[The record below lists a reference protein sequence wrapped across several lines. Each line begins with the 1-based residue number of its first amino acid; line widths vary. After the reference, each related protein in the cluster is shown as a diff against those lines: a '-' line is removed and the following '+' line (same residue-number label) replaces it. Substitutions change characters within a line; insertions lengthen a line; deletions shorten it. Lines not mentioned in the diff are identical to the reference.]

1 MLNYTHTGLPLIA
14 HKQKRKQKALT
25 KRKSLCENEKREE
38 KAKRGNEKS
47 KNKKV
52 IVRKTFHSFCFA

>member
-1 MLNYTHTGLPLIA
+1 MLNYTQTGLPLIA
-14 HKQKRKQKALT
+14 HKQAKSTKNAKAYA
-25 KRKSLCENEKREE
+25 NEKREE

-52 IVRKTFHSFCFA
+52 IVR